1 MKERLF
7 IAFLIIMILAPFFVG
22 CGVVEQ
28 VEAQKVDSGPVGSE
42 RFDEQYCSSKIS
54 ILEDNHTGNKYIVY
68 RDAYYGLGLT
78 PLLP

>member
-7 IAFLIIMILAPFFVG
+7 IAFLIIMMLAPLFVG
-22 CGVVEQ
+22 CAAEP
-28 VEAQKVDSGPVGSE
+28 VEAQKVDNGPVSSE